1 MQWDLLAA
9 MLACAAGG
17 VALWNLCFRPRL
29 PWRWAA
35 VLAALALGPL
45 LPALRP
51 GMVYGPFDTNASKL
65 PWATSTAEFG
75 ARPESPGLND
85 VTLQFVPWQTEARQQ
100 LLAGRVPLFN
110 PYSGAGQ
117 PLLGNGQSAPFSAVS
132 LAALPFDPRRA
143 QSLRA
148 FLKVLLALAGTFLA
162 ARQLGCRPCF
172 ALPAAVAYAYGGS
185 LAVWQ
190 LFPHAEV
197 MALWPFAFLA
207 SEWLFAAPEER
218 RARALLVLALAGML
232 LAGHPETAV
241 AAGLAL
247 AGRWIYVLLRHRRD
261 PLRRRAVAVV
271 AAGAALAVLLTA
283 FFTLPLAQTIL
294 GSEKLARAEAGG
306 TEVAPAA
313 ARAASLGALLNHVA
327 PGVGGPS
334 TLHWLVEGTVGLP
347 ALFLAIA
354 GLLAGTWR
362 RPPGGYLALLA
373 VVAYALHLDP
383 GVLRPL
389 LRGVPLLAAF
399 APRYMAYLGGFAV
412 ALLAA
417 LALERWAAARADRPG
432 GSRAFAPA
440 AGIAVAFLTLAQ
452 LRLAF
457 AGYVP
462 TVPAAVAYPEV
473 PLLTRLAR
481 EPGPFRLIGTRGV
494 LPPNASTVY
503 RLRDV
508 RSHDPTEP
516 ARLVAWQHARLD
528 LDARRYHK
536 HYPGPRPEHLPA
548 LRRLGVRFLLAGPR
562 LRPGPPWIDRGRFGA
577 TQLWELPGE
586 VRWASF
592 QAPPRRA
599 QVLETKV
606 DGDRI
611 DVRVAVREPAWLVV
625 AQAAVPGWRAEADG
639 RPLPT
644 GAAEGALLAV
654 RVPAGA
660 RSVRLRYAPAAWRLG
675 AALSLLGLGVA
686 AGYARLHR

>member
-65 PWATSTAEFG
+65 PWASSTAELG
-75 ARPESPGLND
+75 ARAESPGLND
-85 VTLQFVPWQTEARQQ
+85 VTLQLVPWQTEARRQ
-100 LLAGRVPLFN
+100 LLAGRVPLLN

-132 LAALPFDPRRA
+132 LLALPFDPRRA

-148 FLKVLLALAGTFLA
+148 FLKVLLALAGTYLA
-162 ARQLGCRPCF
+162 ARQLGCRSWF
-172 ALPAAVAYAYGGS
+172 ALPAAAAYGYGGS
-185 LAVWQ
+185 LTVWQ

-207 SEWLFAAPEER
+207 SERLLAAPAER

-232 LAGHPETAV
+232 LAGHPETAA

-247 AGRWIYVLLRHRRD
+247 AGRWLYVLLRHRRD
-261 PLRRRAVAVV
+261 PLRRRAVGTLV
-271 AAGAALAVLLTA
+271 AGAALALLLTA

-294 GSEKLARAEAGG
+294 GSEKLARAGAGG
-306 TEVAPAA
+306 AEVAPAT
-313 ARAASLGALLNHVA
+313 ARAASLGAFLNQVA
-327 PGVGGPS
+327 PGAFRGAS

-347 ALFLAIA
+347 ALLLAVA

-373 VVAYALHLDP
+373 AVAYALHLDP
-383 GVLRPL
+383 GVLWAL
-389 LRGVPLLAAF
+389 LRGIPLLAAF
-399 APRYMAYLGGFAV
+399 APRYLAYLGGFAV

-417 LALERWAAARADRPG
+417 LALERWAAPRAD
-432 GSRAFAPA
+432 SRALAPA
-440 AGIAVAFLTLAQ
+440 AGIAVALLTLAQ

-473 PLLTRLAR
+473 PLLARLAR

-503 RLRDV
+503 GLHDV
-508 RSHDPTEP
+508 RSHDPTES
-516 ARLVAWQHARLD
+516 ARLVAWQRARLD
-528 LDARRYHK
+528 LDTRRYHK
-536 HYPGPRPEHLPA
+536 HYLGPRPEHLPA

-562 LRPGPPWIDRGRFGA
+562 LRPGPPWLDRGRFGA
-577 TQLWELPGE
+577 TRLWELLGE
-586 VRWASF
+586 VRWAAF
-592 QAPPRRA
+592 QAPSRRA

-606 DGDRI
+606 DGGRI

-644 GAAEGALLAV
+644 GAADGALLAV

-660 RSVRLRYAPAAWRLG
+660 RRVRLRYAPAAWRLG
-675 AALSLLGLGVA
+675 AAISLLGLVGA
-686 AGYARLHR
+686 AAYARLHR